1 MADALARRG
10 TIGGQL
16 RARQAQREAAAD
28 SYLLTEA
35 RYRNGI
41 ESFLASLVA
50 QRSYYTAQRE
60 LVLSR
65 LQTSANLVEL
75 YRSLGGDSS
84 LSGPATETA
93 AP

>member
-1 MADALARRG
+1 M
-10 TIGGQL
+10 
-16 RARQAQREAAAD
+16 
-28 SYLLTEA
+28 LTEA

-41 ESFLASLVA
+41 ESFLGSLDA
-50 QRSYYTAQRE
+50 QRSYYSAQRI

-65 LQTSANLVEL
+65 LEASTNLVEL